1 MLPCDGGEER
11 KKRNPRFTGGDDN
24 EAIEI
29 GDGGVA
35 GEWGGLRG
43 AGCGT
48 GWAGGESGDDD
59 GKESIDALRKKYGGG
74 GFDAC
79 GEIQF
84 QADAGDELVRA
95 CGDAHRAVEL
105 FSVREDFG
113 TGGSGREARGYRWN
127 WWPG

>member
-1 MLPCDGGEER
+1 MDRAGVCFPPTEEKNAGSEIR
-11 KKRNPRFTGGDDN
+11 ALRGGDDN
-24 EAIEI
+24 EAIGI

-59 GKESIDALRKKYGGG
+59 GEESIDALREKYGGGG

-79 GEIQF
+79 GEI
-84 QADAGDELVRA
+84 
-95 CGDAHRAVEL
+95 
-105 FSVREDFG
+105 
-113 TGGSGREARGYRWN
+113 
-127 WWPG
+127 